1 MVKYT
6 SIPLLFFFLAS
17 LIGVFLRWQ
26 FILPTPGINYTYFLH
41 AHSHTMFLGW
51 VFNALYL
58 GFIIAYIKDDEQK
71 VFKTIFLVLQLLVVA
86 MMISFPVQGY
96 GLYSIL
102 FSTLHTLLA
111 IVFIVIFF
119 RKTKNIEMISCWFA
133 RTSLLFFTLSTLG
146 PFSLGYL
153 MANGLGQSQWYNF
166 SIYYYLHFQ
175 YNGFFLFGVLS
186 LFFQLLE
193 GKQITFNVQQAKAI
207 GQWMALACVPAY
219 FLSVL
224 WAKPGIIFNGIAGIA
239 GLIQLY
245 ALVLLFY
252 FLKRIQIPSHFSKA
266 AFFCFVIGI
275 LAFSLKIV
283 LQLFSALPTVAN
295 FAYEFRPI
303 VIAYLHLVLIG
314 IISVLVLGWYIEKN
328 FINQKFAGKTLAA
341 FLITFTGTQ
350 IALILQPWWNE
361 VSYYII
367 LSSAQF
373 LMLFSILLSIS
384 CFLFLL
390 VHRKQVN

>member
-6 SIPLLFFFLAS
+6 SLPLLFFFLAS
-17 LIGVFLRWQ
+17 LLGVFLRWQ

-58 GFIIAYIKDDEQK
+58 GFIITYIKKGEQK
-71 VFKTIFLVLQLLVVA
+71 IFKTIFLVLQLLVVA
-86 MMISFPVQGY
+86 MMISFPLQGY

-111 IVFIVIFF
+111 LVFIVIFF
-119 RKTKNIEMISCWFA
+119 RKTSNIETVSCWFG
-133 RTSLLFFTLSTLG
+133 RTALLFFTLSTIG

-153 MANGLGQSQWYNF
+153 MANGLGQSQWYYF

-193 GKQITFNVQQAKAI
+193 EKQIALNVQKAKAV
-207 GQWMALACVPAY
+207 GQWMAVACIPAY
-219 FLSVL
+219 LLSVL
-224 WAKPGIIFNGIAGIA
+224 WAKPGIIFNMISAIAGV
-239 GLIQLY
+239 IQLY
-245 ALVLLFY
+245 ALVLFFY
-252 FLKRIQIPSHFSKA
+252 LLKKIPIQSNFSKP
-266 AFFCFVIGI
+266 AFFSFGIGL
-275 LAFSLKIV
+275 LAFSLKIL
-283 LQLFSALPTVAN
+283 LQSFSAHPAIAN

-314 IISVLVLGWYIEKN
+314 IISVVVLGWYIEKN
-328 FINQKFAGKTLAA
+328 FIRQKLAGKTVAA

-350 IALILQPWWNE
+350 IGLILQPWWNE
-361 VSYYII
+361 VSPYII
-367 LSSAQF
+367 LSSSQF
-373 LMLFSILLSIS
+373 LALFSVLLSIC
-384 CFLFLL
+384 CFCFFLL
-390 VHRKQVN
+390 HQKP